1 MWRIL
6 ISLFRAL
13 LLTIRSC
20 ASVASRPE
28 LVRSGLTSWI
38 RPAGLFLMREHRAS
52 ILCSASCRYQRQ
64 APSNPAR
71 LPNPS
76 MERQHSHPGELERN
90 RFSHHH
96 SDHPLVISTALEAAD
111 SKIASLRLGSIA
123 RTAQAAPRM
132 RTGST
137 ISIVELRIS
146 VALHFGTTT
155 NHFRLRLAMKR
166 I

>member
-1 MWRIL
+1 MANTDL
-6 ISLFRAL
+6 VISCTA
-13 LLTIRSC
+13 
-20 ASVASRPE
+20 VDNP
-28 LVRSGLTSWI
+28 
-38 RPAGLFLMREHRAS
+38 
-52 ILCSASCRYQRQ
+52 ILCERRIKTRIGSIGTNIVDPPSWAVSYEGTQGFNTVLRKLSISKTGT
-64 APSNPAR
+64 SNPAR